1 VLRRYGGSDVR
12 PLEPEAILSYVEVQ
26 YFGNESE
33 SGSML
38 DAAKPLRDPPD
49 PSFFVVADNV
59 FFSVPQEISPS
70 FLIRE
75 GPFGPSV

>member
-1 VLRRYGGSDVR
+1 
-12 PLEPEAILSYVEVQ
+12 
-26 YFGNESE
+26 
-33 SGSML
+33 ML

-49 PSFFVVADNV
+49 PSFFVVADNI
-59 FFSVPQEISPS
+59 FFSCLQGISPS